1 MGDVRQPDV
10 RVTMIDNDRVF
21 VDAVLRYCAQLLPPM
36 IVSRLDVGQCVLDQ
50 SESGVRHVVTLDPDQ
65 LVDADGIV
73 SSMCA
78 ADDRVS
84 VIALTMCADSAVA
97 VRLARAGCVGWVGKD
112 EPITALVDTIDAV
125 CHGAARF
132 PVQHLAGVMR
142 MLADRAPAQPC
153 LARTGR
159 TLSKRE
165 REILGHM
172 LTGASSTDIAKTLH
186 LSANTIRSHRRR
198 IGAKLGVGI

>member
-1 MGDVRQPDV
+1 MGDVRLPDV

-21 VDAVLRYCAQLLPPM
+21 VDAVLRYCAQLVPPM
-36 IVSRLDVGQCVLDQ
+36 TVTRLDVGQRVLDR
-50 SESGVRHVVTLDPDQ
+50 SEPGACHVVTLDPDQ
-65 LVDADGIV
+65 LVDAVGV
-73 SSMCA
+73 VTSMCTMDA
-78 ADDRVS
+78 GTC

-97 VRLARAGCVGWVGKD
+97 VALARAGCVGWVGKD
-112 EPITALVDTIDAV
+112 EPITALVDTIEAV
-125 CHGAARF
+125 RHGAARF
-132 PVQHLAGVMR
+132 PVQHLAGVVR
-142 MLADRAPAQPC
+142 TPTDRTRSQPC
-153 LARTGR
+153 PRNGR

-172 LTGASSTDIAKTLH
+172 LTGASSSDIAKALH

>member
-21 VDAVLRYCAQLLPPM
+21 VDAVLRYCAQLVPPM
-36 IVSRLDVGQCVLDQ
+36 IVTSLDIGERALEQ
-50 SESGVRHVVTLDPDQ
+50 SEPDVRHVVTLDPDQ
-65 LVDADGIV
+65 VVDAVGIV
-73 SSMCA
+73 SSMCT
-78 ADDRVS
+78 ADANTCI
-84 VIALTMCADSAVA
+84 IALTMCKDSAVA
-97 VRLARAGCVGWVGKD
+97 VSLARAGCVGWVGKD
-112 EPITALVDTIDAV
+112 EPITALVDAIDAV

-132 PVQHLAGVMR
+132 PAQHLAGVVR
-142 MLADRAPAQPC
+142 MLADRTRSQPC
-153 LARTGR
+153 PMRNGR

-172 LTGASSTDIAKTLH
+172 LTGASSTDIARTLH